1 MGVPRSPIKSF
12 FRKELLALKEI
23 CPADHFFHVSDELQ
37 APKFTTG
44 AILPCGRGQSIG
56 WWWCSR
62 PHVVAACPACL
73 PACLP
78 ARAGSPRGPGARKE
92 GRKLAAPAAAPWGVW
107 DGEEVGDAAGLPV
120 STRVAPRYFL

>member
-44 AILPCGRGQSIG
+44 AILPCGRGQKH
-56 WWWCSR
+56 R
-62 PHVVAACPACL
+62 VVVFAPPTWLPRAPPACL
-73 PACLP
+73 PASLLAQA
-78 ARAGSPRGPGARKE
+78 ARAARGE

-107 DGEEVGDAAGLPV
+107 DGEGDGDAEIGRAHV
-120 STRVAPRYFL
+120 

>member
-44 AILPCGRGQSIG
+44 AILPCGRGQKH
-56 WWWCSR
+56 R
-62 PHVVAACPACL
+62 VVVFAPPTWLPRAPPACL
-73 PACLP
+73 PASLLAQA
-78 ARAGSPRGPGARKE
+78 ARAARGE
-92 GRKLAAPAAAPWGVW
+92 GRKLAAPAAARWGVW
-107 DGEEVGDAAGLPV
+107 DGEGDGDAAGLPV

>member
-37 APKFTTG
+37 APKFTAG

-73 PACLP
+73 PASLLAQA
-78 ARAGSPRGPGARKE
+78 ARAARGE

-107 DGEEVGDAAGLPV
+107 DGEGDGDAAGLPV

>member
-44 AILPCGRGQSIG
+44 AI
-56 WWWCSR
+56 
-62 PHVVAACPACL
+62 
-73 PACLP
+73 
-78 ARAGSPRGPGARKE
+78 
-92 GRKLAAPAAAPWGVW
+92 
-107 DGEEVGDAAGLPV
+107 
-120 STRVAPRYFL
+120 

>member
-44 AILPCGRGQSIG
+44 AILPCGRGQKH
-56 WWWCSR
+56 R
-62 PHVVAACPACL
+62 VVVFAPPTWLPRAPPACL
-73 PACLP
+73 PASLLAQA
-78 ARAGSPRGPGARKE
+78 ARAARGE

-107 DGEEVGDAAGLPV
+107 DGEGNGDAAGLPV